1 LVANGKTDQAM
12 KIIKKAARWN
22 NKSYD
27 SVMDSIKKKQPL
39 MSLEINIKP
48 PEKHEMNGTKDA
60 HESNVTPAKETKV
73 QKYSALTILKHK
85 RILVMSIMLWFT
97 WYVFHLTFF

>member
-1 LVANGKTDQAM
+1 M

-22 NKSYD
+22 NKNYD

-39 MSLEINIKP
+39 MSLEINIKR

-97 WYVFHLTFF
+97 WYVFHLTFFQS

>member
-1 LVANGKTDQAM
+1 M

-22 NKSYD
+22 NKSYE
-27 SVMDSIKKKQPL
+27 SVMDSITKKQPL
-39 MSLEINIKP
+39 MSLEINSKP
-48 PEKHEMNGTKDA
+48 PEKHEMNGTKDEQ
-60 HESNVTPAKETKV
+60 ESNVTPVKETKV

-97 WYVFHLTFF
+97 WYVFYLTFF